1 MKSSSPKAVIRILIV
16 MASFFMICPQII
28 YATWGADAG
37 WDSSTKQGVKGNW
50 EITWYTIIPEVT
62 VEQSAQIDTAIEN
75 IWKTG
80 WQVMDQYDATAEA
93 WKNRPEMQLA
103 SGIMNRDTIMKYL
116 EFIVKFLSQLWMAVW
131 VIFIMFAWYKY
142 MVSIFN
148 WQKTWAGT
156 IKNAIIW
163 VIIVIF
169 SYAILKTLT
178 SLAWI

>member
-1 MKSSSPKAVIRILIV
+1 
-16 MASFFMICPQII
+16 
-28 YATWGADAG
+28 
-37 WDSSTKQGVKGNW
+37 
-50 EITWYTIIPEVT
+50 
-62 VEQSAQIDTAIEN
+62 
-75 IWKTG
+75 
-80 WQVMDQYDATAEA
+80 
-93 WKNRPEMQLA
+93 MQLA

-178 SLAWI
+178 SLVWI